1 MMDTVLLVGGAVLF
15 LVFLWML
22 LAGSRSADRKTP
34 VHVLPPGV
42 TIDPAPLLTESDLS
56 LYNLVRLA
64 VQEQYLVFAQVP
76 LWSFVT
82 VDAAE
87 TARAMVLRR
96 MALKRVDFVL
106 VHPGSRQVERA
117 ILVEDASSGPQ
128 QAERHRVIQS
138 VLDAA
143 GIKLVKLRPHK
154 SYAVLDL
161 EALLGLPQEE

>member
-1 MMDTVLLVGGAVLF
+1 MDTVLLVGGAVLL
-15 LVFLWML
+15 LVFFWIL
-22 LAGSRSADRKTP
+22 LAGSRSAGRKTP
-34 VHVLPPGV
+34 VHVLPPSV
-42 TIDPAPLLTESDLS
+42 RIDPAPLLTESDLS

-82 VDAAE
+82 VEATE
-87 TARAMVLRR
+87 TARAQVLRR

-106 VHPGSRQVERA
+106 VHPGSRKVEQV
-117 ILVEDASSGPQ
+117 ILVEDASSRPQ
-128 QAERHRVIQS
+128 QAERQRVIQS

-154 SYAVLDL
+154 SYAVPDL
-161 EALLGLPQEE
+161 VALLGLAQEE